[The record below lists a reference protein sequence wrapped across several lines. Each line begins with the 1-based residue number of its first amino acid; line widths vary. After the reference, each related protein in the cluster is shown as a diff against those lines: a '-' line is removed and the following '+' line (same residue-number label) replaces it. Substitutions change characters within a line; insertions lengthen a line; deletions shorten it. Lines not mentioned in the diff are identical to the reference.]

1 MKYYEENPD
10 FIKPDS
16 RRNEMI
22 NNFLKPG
29 LADLCVSRSSFKWGI
44 PVDFDPKHVVYVW
57 VDALSNYITA
67 MGYGSE
73 NEEDYKKYW
82 PAQVHLV
89 GKEIVRFH
97 TIIWPAILMALDLP
111 LPEQVY
117 GHGWLLIDGGKMSK
131 SVGNVVD
138 PVQLVDM
145 YGADAIRYFLLREVP
160 FGSDGQFT
168 HEALINRINADLA
181 NDLGNLV
188 SRTVSMQ
195 IKYFGGKMP
204 AKEDRAE
211 FGPVEDIKA
220 LTAGNTQKID
230 ELMDALQFPSA
241 LTEIWKGISRMNKYI
256 DETAPWVL
264 AKSEDPED
272 KKRLAGVMYT
282 LLEGLRIASILIE
295 PFMPETPK
303 KIQAQ
308 LGLANN
314 ADILKWENA
323 GEWGLYPDGTEVSKG
338 DVLFPR
344 IDIK

>member
-1 MKYYEENPD
+1 
-10 FIKPDS
+10 
-16 RRNEMI
+16 
-22 NNFLKPG
+22 
-29 LADLCVSRSSFKWGI
+29 
-44 PVDFDPKHVVYVW
+44 
-57 VDALSNYITA
+57 
-67 MGYGSE
+67 MGYGSDDDS
-73 NEEDYKKYW
+73 NYKKYW

-204 AKEDRAE
+204 AAADRMD
-211 FGPVEDIKA
+211 FGPVDDIKA
-220 LTAGNTQKID
+220 LTANNAAHVD
-230 ELMDALQFPSA
+230 ELMDALQFPTA

-282 LLEGLRIASILIE
+282 LLEGLRIVSVQLE
-295 PFMPETPK
+295 PFMPSTPK

-308 LGLANN
+308 LGISEN
-314 ADILKWENA
+314 ADITHWENA
-323 GEWGLYPDGTEVSKG
+323 AKWGLYPDGTEVSKG

-344 IDIK
+344 IDVK

>member
-1 MKYYEENPD
+1 M
-10 FIKPDS
+10 
-16 RRNEMI
+16 
-22 NNFLKPG
+22 
-29 LADLCVSRSSFKWGI
+29 
-44 PVDFDPKHVVYVW
+44 
-57 VDALSNYITA
+57 
-67 MGYGSE
+67 
-73 NEEDYKKYW
+73 
-82 PAQVHLV
+82 
-89 GKEIVRFH
+89 
-97 TIIWPAILMALDLP
+97 
-111 LPEQVY
+111 
-117 GHGWLLIDGGKMSK
+117 IDGGKMSK

-204 AKEDRAE
+204 AKEDRLDC
-211 FGPVEDIKA
+211 GPVEEIKA
-220 LTAGNTQKID
+220 LTAGNTSRID
-230 ELMDALQFPSA
+230 ELMDALQFPTA

-264 AKSEDPED
+264 AKSEDPDD

-308 LGLANN
+308 LGLTGKD
-314 ADILKWENA
+314 DILKWENA
-323 GEWGLYPDGTEVSKG
+323 GEWGLYPDSAEVSKG
-338 DVLFPR
+338 EVLFPR